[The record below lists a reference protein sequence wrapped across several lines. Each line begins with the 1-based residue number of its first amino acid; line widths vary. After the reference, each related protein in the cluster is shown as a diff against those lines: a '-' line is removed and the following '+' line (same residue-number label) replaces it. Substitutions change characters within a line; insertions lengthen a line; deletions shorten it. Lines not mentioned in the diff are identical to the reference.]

1 MTQRREDQR
10 KPLTEDYLRAH
21 TIGDLTPLS
30 APVRLVDYD
39 PEWPHQFLLEA
50 GKIHSALGER
60 ALRIEHVGSTS
71 VPELPA
77 KPIIDIVLAVADS
90 GREAEYVELLEKAA
104 YQLRIREPDW
114 HQHRMFKGPE
124 NKTNLHVFSEKCPEI
139 ERMLIFRDWLRA
151 SESDRELYARSK
163 RELAQREWKYTQNY
177 ADAKT
182 SLIDDIMS
190 RASMTRRN
198 RLRG

>member
-1 MTQRREDQR
+1 MTLNGR
-10 KPLTEDYLRAH
+10 
-21 TIGDLTPLS
+21 IG
-30 APVRLVDYD
+30 
-39 PEWPHQFLLEA
+39 FLQEA
-50 GKIHSALGER
+50 DKIQSALGER

-77 KPIIDIVLAVADS
+77 KPIIDIVLSVADS
-90 GREAEYVELLEKAA
+90 GREAEYVELLEKAG

-124 NKTNLHVFSEKCPEI
+124 NKTNLHVFSEGCPEI
-139 ERMLIFRDWLRA
+139 DRMLIFRDWLRA
-151 SESDRELYARSK
+151 SGSDRELYARSK
-163 RELAQREWKYTQNY
+163 RELAQQEWKYTQNY

-182 SLIDDIMS
+182 SVIDDIMS
-190 RASMTRRN
+190 RARMRCSD

>member
-21 TIGDLTPLS
+21 TIGDLAPLS

-39 PEWPHQFLLEA
+39 PEWPHRFLLEA